1 MTSTD
6 VAVVGAYG
14 VVGRRVC
21 EALGGLSVVRL
32 GRGEPMVDAKVV
44 VNAAA
49 PLRDSALPVLDAA
62 IARGAH
68 YIDVGG
74 EQAVMRAIYEQ
85 RESSARKAGIVALP
99 GCGLDGAIG
108 DLAAAWAAGAE
119 DGELVRD
126 RAPDRI
132 TADEVAVIHLY
143 DRFALSAGAQAALFA
158 SVGEPVLAWVRD
170 RWEKYR
176 GMRTV
181 NDGELREA
189 IANPGGAAL
198 SVPRHIDAPL
208 IASYASTTKN
218 AIATRALGLLARAMP
233 RIPRAVGGVLAPYA
247 VGEDELAQTTFR
259 VIAQVRRDFTD
270 HTVTVRGAD
279 PSRTTGRIAAWF
291 ARLLV
296 ERTSGPLGV
305 RAPAELV
312 RAPAALRALAD
323 AAQLSI
329 DVVP

>member
-49 PLRDSALPVLDAA
+49 PLRESALAVLDAA

-74 EQAVMRAIYEQ
+74 EQAVMREIYEA
-85 RESSARKAGIVALP
+85 RESSARRAGIVALP

-108 DLAAAWAAGAE
+108 DLAASWAAGVD
-119 DGELVRD
+119 DGDLVRE
-126 RAPDRI
+126 RAPDQLH
-132 TADEVAVIHLY
+132 ADEVAVIHLY
-143 DRFALSAGAQAALFA
+143 EDFALSAGAQAALFA

-176 GMRTV
+176 GMRRV
-181 NDGELREA
+181 GDREA

-218 AIATRALGLLARAMP
+218 PVATRALGLLARAMP
-233 RIPRAVGGVLAPYA
+233 RIPRAVSNVLAPYR
-247 VGEDELAQTTFR
+247 VGEDELARTTFT

-270 HTVTVRGAD
+270 HLITVRGSD

-291 ARLLV
+291 ARMLV
-296 ERTSGPLGV
+296 ERSAGPLGV
-305 RAPAELV
+305 RAPSELV

-323 AAQLSI
+323 AAQLTI